1 MKIKN
6 KKDKRRYSMK
16 FQHMR
21 LDVFNMDEII
31 FYLFYHYLYIF
42 MYFFIKLKNIMVVLL
57 YYMN

>member
-21 LDVFNMDEII
+21 LDVFNIDEII
-31 FYLFYHYLYIF
+31 FYVFYHYLYIF
-42 MYFFIKLKNIMVVLL
+42 MYFFLL
-57 YYMN
+57 N